1 MLTYAKFRLGFLKI
15 SVKCKHGFKSI
26 REGESDPHRWF
37 KDSIF
42 FGSFFFRVFDDLVT
56 YIVFLLN
63 FETVGAKTF
72 KVYTEIG
79 GAKSDA
85 DSR

>member
-1 MLTYAKFRLGFLKI
+1 MASNRFGKENLTRTG
-15 SVKCKHGFKSI
+15 
-26 REGESDPHRWF
+26 
-37 KDSIF
+37 
-42 FGSFFFRVFDDLVT
+42 GSKTQFFFRVFGDLVT